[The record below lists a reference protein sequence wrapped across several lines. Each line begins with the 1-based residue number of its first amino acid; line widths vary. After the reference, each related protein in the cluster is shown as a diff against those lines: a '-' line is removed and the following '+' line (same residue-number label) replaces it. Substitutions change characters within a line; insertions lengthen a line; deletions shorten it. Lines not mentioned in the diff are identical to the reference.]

1 MFSVTSSSAVTTP
14 SGARLWAERTGT
26 GTPIVLLH
34 GAGIDSRLWDTVVPG
49 LAAAGHSVIRY
60 DAAGLGRSGPVSAPF
75 WDVDDLS
82 AVLDHFQVERA
93 VLAGMSMGGE
103 TALDF
108 ALAYPGRVTALV
120 LVGASVS
127 GYQWPA
133 SAGQSAYSA
142 ARRERDAARLAEL
155 ELSIWASMGT
165 AAPGGDLIAAMVA
178 ENAQRRVECE
188 PLARRAEADA
198 ISRLGQLTM
207 PALVLHGDRDHPEI
221 GVIAG
226 RLLAGLPRAR
236 GELVRDADH
245 YLPLRTPERLT
256 GLMTQHL
263 KRLPHG

>member
-1 MFSVTSSSAVTTP
+1 VITTP
-14 SGARLWAERTGT
+14 SGARLWAERTGA
-26 GTPIVLLH
+26 GAPIVLLH
-34 GAGIDSRLWDTVVPG
+34 GAGMDSRLWDGVVPG

-93 VLAGMSMGGE
+93 ALAGMSMGGE

-133 SAGQSAYSA
+133 SPEQFAYSA
-142 ARRERDAARLAEL
+142 ARRDRDAARLAEL

-165 AAPGGDLIAAMVA
+165 AAPGGDLIEAMVA
-178 ENAQRRVECE
+178 ENAQRRVDCE
-188 PLARRAEADA
+188 HLARYPEADA

-221 GVIAG
+221 AVIAD
-226 RLLAGLPRAR
+226 RLIAGLPCAR
-236 GELVRDADH
+236 GEMIRDADH
-245 YLPLRTPERLT
+245 YLPLRTPDRLT
-256 GLMTQHL
+256 ELITQHL
-263 KRLPHG
+263 TR